1 MSRAKLLAAVLG
13 AVGLVAAVA
22 YAGVG
27 AVAQAAERVGL
38 AGLVIVALI
47 HLPVIALT
55 GSAWSFIGNRQSGAS
70 PWKFIWARYVRE
82 ATAEVLPFSQLGG
95 IVAGVRALSLAGL
108 SGLPAMSSMLVD
120 VIVEQLAKLP
130 YVLAG
135 AILLL
140 IGHHAASLRLATSAV
155 LPAGVLALAVIVYRQ
170 RLLSMLEGAAR
181 LISRRWPAV
190 RIGPDIGPDI
200 GQALRQV
207 SAPDRRTT
215 AAFATHTL
223 AWMLG
228 ALETWIIFHLMGV
241 AVTVTGALIIDSL
254 FCGLRTFGF
263 AVPAALGV
271 QEAGYVLVCA
281 LLGIPAAPAV
291 ACSLIRRAREW
302 VTGIPGLGVWQ
313 LIESRRAFGGAA
325 VSAAPPEDPSDRPV
339 GPE

>member
-13 AVGLVAAVA
+13 AVGLIAAVA

-27 AVAQAAERVGL
+27 SVAQAAERVGL

-95 IVAGVRALSLAGL
+95 IVAGVRALGLAGL
-108 SGLPAMSSMLVD
+108 SGLSAMSSMLVD

-140 IGHHAASLRLATSAV
+140 SGHHAASLRLATSAV
-155 LPAGVLALAVIVYRQ
+155 LPAGALAVAVIVYRQ

-181 LISRRWPAV
+181 LIARRWPAV
-190 RIGPDIGPDI
+190 RIGPDI

-302 VTGIPGLGVWQ
+302 VIGIPGLGVWQ
-313 LIESRRAFGGAA
+313 LIESRRAFAGAA

>member
-13 AVGLVAAVA
+13 AVGLIAAVA

-27 AVAQAAERVGL
+27 SVAQAAERVGL

-95 IVAGVRALSLAGL
+95 IVAGVRALGLAGL
-108 SGLPAMSSMLVD
+108 SGLSAMSSMLVD

-140 IGHHAASLRLATSAV
+140 SGHHAASLRLATSAV
-155 LPAGVLALAVIVYRQ
+155 LPAGALAVAVIVYRQ

-190 RIGPDIGPDI
+190 RIGPDI

-281 LLGIPAAPAV
+281 LLGIAAAPAV

-302 VTGIPGLGVWQ
+302 VTGIPGLGIWQ
-313 LIESRRAFGGAA
+313 LIESRRAFAGAA